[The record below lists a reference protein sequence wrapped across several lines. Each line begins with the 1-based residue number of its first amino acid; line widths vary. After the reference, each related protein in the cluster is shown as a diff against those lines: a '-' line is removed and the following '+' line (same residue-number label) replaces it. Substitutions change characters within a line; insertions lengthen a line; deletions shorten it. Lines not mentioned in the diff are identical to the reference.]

1 MNLFQFSFLHAR
13 FSHTGIMVFVILLTI
28 YSCKPDEDGA
38 PSDVGYDYF
47 PTEITRWM
55 HYDVDSTVWD
65 DFTGEIYQYNS
76 QILEVTESS
85 FFTSD
90 GQMHYRL
97 ERYYRNDDTSQW
109 VIKDVWQ
116 FSKTSQSVQRSEE
129 NIRFFKLSFPIKAN
143 NTWDG
148 NALNYLPSETYS
160 YEDIHQS
167 AMVGQQFYDSTV
179 TVWHKNN
186 INLIEEDIRYEVYA
200 KHVGMIKKYSKI
212 VRKKIEQPGVISGG
226 VLIEYRLRSYGP

>member
-1 MNLFQFSFLHAR
+1 MNLFQISFLHAR
-13 FSHTGIMVFVILLTI
+13 FSLKGIMVFVILLSI
-28 YSCKPDEDGA
+28 YSCKPDEPGT
-38 PSDVGYDYF
+38 PSDVGHDYF
-47 PTEITRWM
+47 PAEVTRWM

-65 DFTGEIYQYNS
+65 DFTGSVYQYSS
-76 QILEVTESS
+76 QILEITEST

-90 GQMHYRL
+90 GEMQYRL
-97 ERYYRNDDTSQW
+97 ERYYRKDDTSQW

-116 FSKTSQSVQRSEE
+116 FSKTPFSVQRSEE
-129 NIRFFKLSFPIKAN
+129 NVRFTKLSFPIKAN

-160 YEDIHQS
+160 YQDIHQS
-167 AMVGQQFYDSTV
+167 ALVGQQTYDSTV
-179 TVWHKNN
+179 TVLHKNN

-200 KHVGMIKKYSKI
+200 KHVGMIKKFTKT

-226 VLIEYRLRSYGP
+226 VLVEYRLRSYGP